1 MATFQIR
8 PSTPADLP
16 AWVDLQNAVS
26 TDHPTTLMLELHRE
40 STRRP
45 EMPFGRLVAERQGQG
60 QGELVGAAHYFRPEW
75 LAGSEQRII
84 GVTVHPDGRRQGTG
98 AALYTALLAELGK
111 ERPLRLTVGVRE
123 DRPDALHFAASRG
136 YLQVGRE
143 QDVEL
148 TLAQLDRSQ
157 REYSFATAQAAGY
170 ELKTFADVAEQQGAD
185 TAWQKYYDLDCD
197 ASRDVP
203 LPPGE
208 TMTKPTLE
216 RYRERLEDS
225 PAFDPTLRFVASGA
239 GELAALSE
247 LYKLPVPGRFETGF
261 TGVARAHR
269 GHRLAWALK
278 YMALEEAVRRG
289 ATHVRTSN
297 DETNLPMR
305 NINTGLG
312 FLPIP
317 AYLIMCR
324 TLD

>member
-1 MATFQIR
+1 MSTLQIR

-16 AWVDLQNAVS
+16 AWVDLQNTAS
-26 TDHPTTLMLELHRE
+26 SDHPTTLPLELHRE

-45 EMPFGRLVAERQGQG
+45 DMPFGRLVAEHQGK
-60 QGELVGAAHYFRPEW
+60 LVGAAQYFRPEW
-75 LAGSEQRII
+75 LTGSDQRII
-84 GVTVHPDGRRQGTG
+84 GVTVHPDERRQGIG

-111 ERPLRLTVGVRE
+111 ERPLKLTSGVRE
-123 DRPDALHFAASRG
+123 DRQDALHFAASRG
-136 YLQVGRE
+136 YRQVARE

-148 TLAQLDRSQ
+148 TLAQLDLSQ
-157 REYSFATAQAAGY
+157 RERSFATAQVAGY
-170 ELKTFADVAEQQGAD
+170 ELKTFADVAEQEGAD
-185 TAWQKYYDLDCD
+185 AAWQKYYDLDCD

-208 TMTKPTLE
+208 TIAKPTLE
-216 RYRERLEDS
+216 RYRERLEHN
-225 PAFDPTLRFVASGA
+225 PEFDPTLRFVASRA

-278 YMALEEAVRRG
+278 YTALEEAIRRG
-289 ATHVRTSN
+289 ATTVRTSN
-297 DETNLPMR
+297 DETNAPMR

-312 FLPIP
+312 FVPIP
-317 AYLIMCR
+317 AYLIMSM